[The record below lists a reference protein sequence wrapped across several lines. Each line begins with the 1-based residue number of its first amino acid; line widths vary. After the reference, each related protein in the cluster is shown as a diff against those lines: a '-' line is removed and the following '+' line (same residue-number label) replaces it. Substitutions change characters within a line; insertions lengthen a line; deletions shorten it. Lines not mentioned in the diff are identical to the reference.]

1 MKCPEHPEHECRDEY
16 SESGYTG
23 FCLLC
28 LKHYPR
34 CSATFY
40 MDPCCLQKD
49 HQEPH
54 HSRRGQR
61 WTANDDGSY
70 NHLSPLHGSVP

>member
-16 SESGYTG
+16 DPELGYTG

-28 LKHYPR
+28 LKHHPK

-40 MDPCCLQKD
+40 MAPCDLPKG
-49 HQEPH
+49 HKEPH
-54 HSRRGQR
+54 QSRQGHQ
-61 WTANDDGSY
+61 WTVNDDGSY
-70 NHLSPLHGSVP
+70 NRLGQP